1 MVPSTAKTTGRQPTG
16 RSPRAAGAPRPSGRT
31 ATRRAT
37 RHVPKKAV
45 STSKLLRAGKSQ
57 KTMTPITGAAIRKIS
72 MDQPGKR
79 RESLSINGLGG
90 VSKRF
95 DS

>member
-1 MVPSTAKTTGRQPTG
+1 
-16 RSPRAAGAPRPSGRT
+16 
-31 ATRRAT
+31 
-37 RHVPKKAV
+37 
-45 STSKLLRAGKSQ
+45 
-57 KTMTPITGAAIRKIS
+57 MTPITGAAIRKIS